1 MIELNLTVIIQL
13 AIVLSLMVILSQVAF
28 KPFLSL
34 LQARKERIEE
44 AEKKARQ
51 WQQRAEELMESY
63 RQTMAAAQ
71 AQGATIREEIRQAS
85 LAKELEILQAAM
97 AETNQLINQTKR
109 KIKEETETA
118 RANLRL
124 QAQSLSREIA
134 AKVLGRSL

>member
-85 LAKELEILQAAM
+85 LAKELEILQAAI